1 MLSDTDFAEL
11 LGSFPP
17 VSFAFAY
24 GSGVIEQGGY
34 NYLNDQKPSDL
45 PMVDMIF
52 AVDDPVAWHTNNM
65 KCHPSHYTPLFPLAP
80 WMVAYIQESFGAHI
94 WFNALIPM
102 KIKNYPDRLMKYGVI
117 STQALIQDLTQWNH
131 LYVAGRLHKPVRIIL
146 SNPEVTIA
154 LATNREHALRASLL
168 LLPDLFSEIDLYY
181 TIASLSYVGDPR
193 MIIGENPKKVMNLV
207 NPIVPHYRSLYLD
220 KLIHMMGTNK
230 YDALKVVPLANDNNK
245 IQPSSSSSSSV
256 FIQKNSQ
263 EYRWQLCQKLP
274 INMRRLLMV
283 QGKSFTSLLLICIE
297 IID

>member
-1 MLSDTDFAEL
+1 MLSDADFTDL
-11 LGSFPP
+11 LDSFPP

-34 NYLNDQKPSDL
+34 SYQNNQKPSDL

-65 KCHPSHYTPLFPLAP
+65 KAHPTHYTPLFPLSP
-80 WMVAYIQESFGAHI
+80 WMVAYIQESFGANI

-102 KIKNYPDRLMKYGVI
+102 KIKSYPDRLMKYGVI
-117 STQALIQDLTQWNH
+117 STEALIQDLTQWNH

-146 SNPEVTIA
+146 SNPEVTVA

-207 NPIVPHYRSLYLD
+207 NPIVPHYRSLYFD
-220 KLIHMMGTNK
+220 KLMNMIRHNK
-230 YDALKVVPLANDNNK
+230 YDDFKVVPLASDK
-245 IQPSSSSSSSV
+245 TKKQQSSSSV

-283 QGKSFTSLLLICIE
+283 QGKKRESFSSS
-297 IID
+297 DGY